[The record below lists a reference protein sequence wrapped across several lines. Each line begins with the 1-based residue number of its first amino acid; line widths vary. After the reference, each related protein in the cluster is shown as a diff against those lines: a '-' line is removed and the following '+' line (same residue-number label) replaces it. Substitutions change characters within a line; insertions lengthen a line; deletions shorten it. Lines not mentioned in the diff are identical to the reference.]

1 MNIRVRRPTT
11 GDRMRRLLLAGAGAI
26 ALVGGPSNAADLAPV
41 YAPPPPLVAVFNWTG
56 CYIGGNGGGIWANSN
71 WGDTILGGFGNNTPS
86 GALGGAQAGCNYQ
99 ASGASYP
106 TGGLVVG
113 IQGDYDWTSINGN
126 VANGIP
132 LAVAVGLTDQTQIK
146 SLASVTGRVGG
157 AWDRFLAYVKA
168 GGAWLHGNYG
178 FQTFGVPVAPTV
190 SLTQTGYTVGVGG
203 EYAFL
208 NWLTGF
214 IEYDYYHFG
223 NNTSSTLVCTA
234 AVCGIATTGVSVRT
248 DINVV
253 KAGLNL
259 KFGPF

>member
-1 MNIRVRRPTT
+1 ME
-11 GDRMRRLLLAGAGAI
+11 DRMRKLILAGVSVI
-26 ALVGGPSNAADLAPV
+26 VLLGGSSNAADLPPV
-41 YAPPPPLVAVFNWTG
+41 YAPIPAPLVPVFNWTG
-56 CYIGGNGGGIWANSN
+56 CYIGGNAGGIWVNSD
-71 WGDTILGGFGNNTPS
+71 WVDTILGDFGSNTPS
-86 GALGGAQAGCNYQ
+86 GVLGGAQAGCNYQ
-99 ASGASYP
+99 ASGA

-113 IQGDYDWTSINGN
+113 IQGDYDWTNINSSI
-126 VANGIP
+126 ANGFP

-168 GGAWLHGNYG
+168 GGAWLQGNYG
-178 FQTFGVPVAPTV
+178 FQTFGTPIAPTV
-190 SLTQTGYTVGVGG
+190 SLRQTGYTVGVGG

-223 NNTSSTLVCTA
+223 DNTSSTLVCTA
-234 AVCGIATTGVSVRT
+234 AVCGIATTGVSVRSN
-248 DINVV
+248 INVV

-259 KFGPF
+259 KFGPSF

>member
-1 MNIRVRRPTT
+1 
-11 GDRMRRLLLAGAGAI
+11 MRKLLLAGAGLI
-26 ALVGGPSNAADLAPV
+26 ALHGGSSNAADLAPV
-41 YAPPPPLVAVFNWTG
+41 YAPLPPLAPVFTWTG
-56 CYIGGNGGGIWANSN
+56 CHIGGNAGGISANSD
-71 WGDTILGGFGNNTPS
+71 WSDTILGDFGSNTPS
-86 GALGGAQAGCNYQ
+86 GALGGVQAGCDYQ
-99 ASGASYP
+99 ASGANYWA
-106 TGGLVVG
+106 GGLVVG
-113 IQGDYDWTSINGN
+113 IQGDYDWTSINGS

-132 LAVAVGLTDQTQIK
+132 LAVAVGLVDQTQIK
-146 SLASVTGRVGG
+146 SLASITGRVGG

-168 GGAWLHGNYG
+168 GGAWLQGNYG
-178 FQTFGVPVAPTV
+178 FQTFGTPVAPTV
-190 SLTQTGYTVGVGG
+190 SLKQTGYTVGVGG

-223 NNTSSTLVCTA
+223 DNTSSTLVCTA

>member
-1 MNIRVRRPTT
+1 M
-11 GDRMRRLLLAGAGAI
+11 GDGMRKLLLAGAGVI
-26 ALVGGPSNAADLAPV
+26 TLLGGSSNAADLAPV
-41 YAPPPPLVAVFNWTG
+41 YAPPPPLIAAFTWTG
-56 CYIGGNGGGIWANSN
+56 CYIGGNAGGIWANSD
-71 WGDTILGGFGNNTPS
+71 WSDTILGDFGSNTPS
-86 GALGGAQAGCNYQ
+86 GTLGGLQGGCNYQ
-99 ASGASYP
+99 ASGPNYWA
-106 TGGLVVG
+106 GGLVVG
-113 IQGDYDWTSINGN
+113 IQGDYDWTSINGS
-126 VANGIP
+126 VANVIP
-132 LAVAVGLTDQTQIK
+132 LAVAIGLTDRTQIK

-168 GGAWLHGNYG
+168 GGAWLQGNYN
-178 FQTFGVPVAPTV
+178 FQTFGTLVAPTV

-223 NNTSSTLVCTA
+223 DNTSSTLVCIA
-234 AVCGIATTGVSVRT
+234 AVCGIATTGARVRT

>member
-1 MNIRVRRPTT
+1 ME
-11 GDRMRRLLLAGAGAI
+11 DRMKRLLLAGAGLI
-26 ALVGGPSNAADLAPV
+26 ALLGGSSNAADLAPV
-41 YAPPPPLVAVFNWTG
+41 YAPLPPLVPVFTWTG
-56 CYIGGNGGGIWANSN
+56 CYVGGNGGGISANSD
-71 WGDTILGGFGNNTPS
+71 WSDTILGDFGSNTSS
-86 GALGGAQAGCNYQ
+86 GALGGAQAGCDYQ
-99 ASGASYP
+99 ASGANYWA
-106 TGGLVVG
+106 GGLVVG
-113 IQGDYDWTSINGN
+113 IQGDYDWTSINGS

-132 LAVAVGLTDQTQIK
+132 LAVAVGLADQTQIK
-146 SLASVTGRVGG
+146 SLASITGRVGG

-168 GGAWLHGNYG
+168 GGAWLQGNYG
-178 FQTFGVPVAPTV
+178 FRTFGAPVAPTV

-214 IEYDYYHFG
+214 VEYDYYHFG
-223 NNTSSTLVCTA
+223 DNTSSTLVCTA